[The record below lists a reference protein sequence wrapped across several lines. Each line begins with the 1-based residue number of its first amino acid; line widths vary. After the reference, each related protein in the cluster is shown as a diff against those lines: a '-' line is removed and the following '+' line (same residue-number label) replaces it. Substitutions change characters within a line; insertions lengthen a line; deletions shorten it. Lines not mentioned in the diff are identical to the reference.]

1 MSCIKLILFRIKET
15 KVTLKVSLFLFPIK
29 MSLNLAGIA
38 FVIYTIVVSLVR
50 RMTLKY
56 KAHNIRAFWVVERVH
71 SLSGLEVV
79 LIFYII

>member
-1 MSCIKLILFRIKET
+1 
-15 KVTLKVSLFLFPIK
+15 